1 MKHLHIQM
9 FGDFSL
15 SENENM
21 ISDIQNR
28 TKKIWLLLAYILC
41 KRGHIVS
48 RKELIQLLWG
58 EEASSNNPENAL
70 KITFY
75 RVRTLLDQLEPNAGH
90 QLVIWQDN
98 GYTWNLDIPMTLDIE
113 EFEALCNAEC
123 KDPAEQ
129 LETNLKAIE
138 LYKGSF
144 LSNLPNDDWITVPRA
159 HYHSFYI
166 NKVLESVPMLLSL
179 HRQKEA
185 ISILKKAVVLEP
197 FHEPL
202 HKLLMQAHMANSD
215 QSAAISVYETL
226 NQRLFST
233 YGTKPGEEIYAYYR
247 EIMHTLTTQSLS
259 MDMVLDYL
267 LTNNSGPGAL
277 KCDYDYFKILCQSEA
292 RVNARNGKCSHIV
305 LITISGKGN
314 KALTKQPLE
323 QSMDRLDDHIRLSL
337 RRGDVYTQC
346 SMNQYIIMLREANY
360 DNSCMVAQRIVT
372 AFNSAHPRSS
382 ASLSYMVD
390 LLTPSTIIQ

>member
-9 FGDFSL
+9 LGNFSFY
-15 SENENM
+15 EKENM

-58 EEASSNNPENAL
+58 EESSSNNPENAL

-75 RVRTLLDQLEPNAGH
+75 RVRTLLDQLKPNAGH

-113 EFEALCNAEC
+113 EFESLCNAEF
-123 KDPAEQ
+123 DNDTERI
-129 LETNLKAIE
+129 ENNLKAIE
-138 LYKGSF
+138 LYKGDF
-144 LSNLPNDDWITVPRA
+144 LSNLPNDDWIAIPRA
-159 HYHSFYI
+159 HYHGLYI
-166 NKVLESVPMLLSL
+166 SKVMETVPMLLSH
-179 HRQKEA
+179 HRPKEA
-185 ISILKKAVVLEP
+185 ISILKKAIVSEP

-202 HKLLMQAHMANSD
+202 HHFMMQAHMANGD
-215 QSAAISVYETL
+215 QSAAISVYEAL

-233 YGTKPGEEIYAYYR
+233 YGTKPGDEIYTYYR
-247 EIMHTLTTQSLS
+247 EIMHTLTNQSLS

-267 LTNNSGPGAL
+267 LTNNSGAGAL

-292 RVNARNGKCSHIV
+292 RVNARNGKSSHLV
-305 LITISGKGN
+305 LLSVTGKGN
-314 KALTKQPLE
+314 RDLTKQYLE
-323 QSMDRLDDHIRLSL
+323 QSMEHLDDHIRLSL

-346 SMNQYIIMLREANY
+346 SMNQYIIMLREANHE
-360 DNSCMVAQRIVT
+360 NSCIVSQRILN
-372 AFNSAHPRSS
+372 AYHSAHPRSS

-390 LLTPSTIIQ
+390 LLTPSTVIQ